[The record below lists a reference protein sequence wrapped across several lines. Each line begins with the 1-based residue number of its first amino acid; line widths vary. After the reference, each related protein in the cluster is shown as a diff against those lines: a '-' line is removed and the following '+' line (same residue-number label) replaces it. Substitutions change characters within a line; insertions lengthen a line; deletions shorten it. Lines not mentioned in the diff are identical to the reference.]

1 MSTGFDRTI
10 RVRSEQR
17 LVYIDGETTT
27 TTKERTIIVQ
37 KENRV
42 VLPKRETTA
51 LDRTIR
57 IG

>member
-1 MSTGFDRTI
+1 MSTTFDRTI
-10 RVRSEQR
+10 RVRPEQR
-17 LVYIDGETTT
+17 LIYIDGATTT

-42 VLPKRETTA
+42 VFPKRETTA

-57 IG
+57 VS

>member
-17 LVYIDGETTT
+17 LVYIDGATTT
-27 TTKERTIIVQ
+27 TAKERTAIVQ

-42 VLPKRETTA
+42 VGPNKETTA
-51 LDRTIR
+51 ADRTVKV
-57 IG
+57 

>member
-17 LVYIDGETTT
+17 LVYIDGATTT

-37 KENRV
+37 KETRV
-42 VLPKRETTA
+42 VVPKRETTA
-51 LDRTIR
+51 ADRTVKV
-57 IG
+57 

>member
-17 LVYIDGETTT
+17 LVYIDGATTT

>member
-1 MSTGFDRTI
+1 MSTAFDRTI
-10 RVRSEQR
+10 RVRTEQR
-17 LVYIDGETTT
+17 LVYIDGATTT

-57 IG
+57 VG